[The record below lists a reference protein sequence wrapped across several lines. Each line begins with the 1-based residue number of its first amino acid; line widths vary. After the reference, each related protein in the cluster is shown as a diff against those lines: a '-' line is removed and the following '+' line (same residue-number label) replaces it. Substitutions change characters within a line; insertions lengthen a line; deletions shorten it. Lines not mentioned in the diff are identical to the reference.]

1 MEDKEKDK
9 IINGTES
16 VDSDEAPTI
25 LDKEKDDVPA
35 AKNIR
40 RTMVIAI
47 VILLIIYIIYEL
59 MLKD

>member
-16 VDSDEAPTI
+16 VDSDEAPAI